1 MDWSP
6 IFGER
11 KMAYDSDVIVVGGG
25 PAGLNAAIRTRWVKR
40 YKAIP
45 CSTLLIEN
53 SYLGGLTGWR
63 GCLFTGPSWKMEGK
77 DVVRRLLKDV
87 KGLRI
92 GVHQGRVSRINL
104 KGEVKEVFTSDG
116 KIFRCLAVIIATGIK
131 VLINERDYLGRGLE
145 VTSMGYEFIV
155 SHMRRLLSKKWAP
168 RLVVVG
174 SEKLRNLIP
183 LIREMNQ
190 GRSPLL
196 FVMEGEGEGSE
207 DVMRGWIERYWG
219 DGRLQGLTVRTSKGP
234 RKIKC
239 GKVLLDFN
247 SYELAPA
254 WRMKI
259 EKDEFGSPFIKVN
272 QDMETSIPGIFAAG
286 DVTSGGYNSFSR
298 AVAQGMAA
306 GLSAYRYIYHKKF
319 GTYPPLFAYRPT
331 DFQIPSD
338 FEELPPLDEDL
349 LPKSLVGE
357 EEIEV
362 SLGRKWAG
370 LSRSLNGKLSLREMA
385 EKKNLSLADLKKVL
399 KRLAEKKMITFHI
412 EVER

>member
-1 MDWSP
+1 M
-6 IFGER
+6 G
-11 KMAYDSDVIVVGGG
+11 YDCDVIVVGGG
-25 PAGLNAAIRTRWVKR
+25 PAGLNAAIRARWVKR

-53 SYLGGLTGWR
+53 SYLGGLASWR

-87 KGLRI
+87 EDLKI

-104 KGEVKEVFTSDG
+104 EGEVKEVFTSDG
-116 KIFRCLAVIIATGIK
+116 KVFRCLAVIIAAGIK
-131 VLINERDYLGRGLE
+131 ILVNERDYLGRGLE

-155 SHMRRLLSKKWAP
+155 SHLRKVLSRRWKP

-183 LIREMNQ
+183 LIRELNQ
-190 GRSPLL
+190 DRSPLL
-196 FVMEGEGEGSE
+196 FVMEGEGEGGE
-207 DVMRGWIERYWG
+207 DIIRGWVERYWG
-219 DGRLQGLTVRTSKGP
+219 DRRLQGLTVRTSKGP
-234 RKIKC
+234 RKIRC

-254 WRMKI
+254 WRMEI
-259 EKDEFGSPFIKVN
+259 GTEEFSSSFIKIN

-331 DFQIPSD
+331 DFLIPSD

-349 LPKSLVGE
+349 FPKSLVDE
-357 EEIEV
+357 EEIEAL
-362 SLGRKWAG
+362 LGRKWAG
-370 LSRSLNGKLSLREMA
+370 LSRSLDGKLPIRAMA
-385 EKKNLSLADLKKVL
+385 EKKNVAIEDLKRVL
-399 KRLAEKKMITFHI
+399 KRLVEKKMITFHI